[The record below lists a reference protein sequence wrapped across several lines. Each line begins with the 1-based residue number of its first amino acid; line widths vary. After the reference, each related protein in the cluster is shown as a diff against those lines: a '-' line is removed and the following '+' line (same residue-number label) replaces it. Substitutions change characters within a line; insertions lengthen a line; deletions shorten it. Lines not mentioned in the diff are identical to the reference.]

1 MSVLEIGESITFK
14 CNNTDAEIEDTMKNS
29 KDFICKYDGSLHPPG
44 FANLTCE
51 VPNKCDEPPDP
62 DSENS
67 GLVFED
73 AGQNVTILA
82 YRTGKVQAT
91 FVLFH

>member
-1 MSVLEIGESITFK
+1 MTVLEIGESITFK

-44 FANLTCE
+44 FTNLTCE

-82 YRTGKVQAT
+82 YRTGKVKPT
-91 FVLFH
+91 FELFH